1 MFYWRIECKFF
12 RTGIV
17 FLVLALTVVSC
28 DSKKQ
33 PAAFYPIDS
42 LVTGQ
47 IHYLTQIQAGLFKEA
62 LLSGKTDT
70 ITYTPDD
77 TLAWINEL
85 DIFRKLNVI
94 NKPVNIGSYLVND
107 GLFDPGSNLTVKA
120 FTSLK
125 KLPVVYLKIYYQ
137 GNIEKPRKIEALYD
151 EASALHQ
158 SARHLSMHFHQI
170 GSRTIL
176 TSYFIKG
183 GQKMVFG
190 DSVAFYISGKILV
203 D

>member
-1 MFYWRIECKFF
+1 MFYWRIEYKFF

-17 FLVLALTVVSC
+17 LSLLVLTVMSC
-28 DSKKQ
+28 DSKRQ

-47 IHYLTQIQAGLFKEA
+47 IQYLTRIRAGLFKEA

-70 ITYTPDD
+70 LTYTPDD

-94 NKPVNIGSYLVND
+94 NKPVNIGSYLVD
-107 GLFDPGSNLTVKA
+107 DRLFDPGSNLTVKA

-151 EASALHQ
+151 EGNTLYQ
-158 SARHLSMHFHQI
+158 SARLLSMHFQQI
-170 GSRTIL
+170 DNRTIL
-176 TSYFIKG
+176 TSYVIKG

>member
-1 MFYWRIECKFF
+1 MCYWRIDHKLKSL
-12 RTGIV
+12 IV
-17 FLVLALTVVSC
+17 FLSLSIVLGSC
-28 DSKKQ
+28 HSENQ

-47 IHYLTQIQAGLFKEA
+47 IRHLTLINAGLFKEA

-70 ITYTPDD
+70 LTYTPGD
-77 TLAWINEL
+77 TVAWMNEL

-94 NKPVNIGSYLVND
+94 NKPVNKGSYLVDD

-120 FTSLK
+120 FTSMK

-137 GNIEKPRKIEALYD
+137 GNISKPRKIEALYD
-151 EASALHQ
+151 EANLLYQ
-158 SARHLSMHFHQI
+158 SARQLSMHFQQI
-170 GSRTIL
+170 ENRTVM
-176 TSYFIKG
+176 TSYVIKG